1 MAVKAPAKHAAK
13 VWALHVLRATAL
25 RHHAEMVHR
34 APRAL
39 KAKAMADVKVV
50 ARAVAGKNNVAIP
63 VLTTGGM
70 AKAVP
75 HLAVRAQKAEAP
87 AVAVKVAVKSVA
99 NTMATNCHATSI
111 P

>member
-13 VWALHVLRATAL
+13 VRALPVHRATAL

-50 ARAVAGKNNVAIP
+50 AGKNNVAIP
-63 VLTTGGM
+63 VLTTGVM

-87 AVAVKVAVKSVA
+87 AVAVKAAVKSVA